1 MPKKTTTTTKNLLGN
16 IKKPLHQQC
25 HNRISVQFIQH
36 PSKPRLS
43 LFTTWSLF
51 PFRFFFILFFLNQ
64 WKKKRGLPWRYL
76 ILSGSSTHF
85 LNPQCYLEFGNQSIH
100 TVSLFQSI
108 PIYRQ
113 RRFIRTYASSTW
125 KISHFSSTM
134 PIHIRRDERRK
145 LMVSSRWYFRW
156 QCGSTAHGNSP
167 SFLEAP
173 TSPVTSWALS
183 SSSSM
188 CIAATGTT
196 TRLPVPNPNQSNFFF
211 NGFMECACGISSKK
225 I

>member
-1 MPKKTTTTTKNLLGN
+1 MPKKPTTTTKNLLGN

-125 KISHFSSTM
+125 TISHFSSTCPDGDCKM
-134 PIHIRRDERRK
+134 RPRCGWLRWVSRDSEEWGWCMILCKRGQAGRPRNSLFQSLSVDMTPLPAVLK
-145 LMVSSRWYFRW
+145 LFE
-156 QCGSTAHGNSP
+156 HKP
-167 SFLEAP
+167 SFLFP
-173 TSPVTSWALS
+173 SPH
-183 SSSSM
+183 
-188 CIAATGTT
+188 
-196 TRLPVPNPNQSNFFF
+196 PVFL
-211 NGFMECACGISSKK
+211 
-225 I
+225 